1 MEKETK
7 EYILSAVYKKSTCE
21 EQDWCNTLKNGKG
34 VMVKVSNVYRWGNFQ
49 IWLTDAEK
57 EELLEMD
64 EVRLDDYDHELIEM
78 WDGGCDF
85 WIETVGEEDYTE
97 SEKEEI
103 ESLLYQWKDG
113 APDDEDS
120 DDDGYSYEKMEHNGW
135 YESDCH
141 IILGQCELKPVDG
154 VDEVNEIDANQ

>member
-49 IWLTDAEK
+49 IWLTDTEK

-85 WIETVGEEDYTE
+85 WIETVGEEDYTD

-103 ESLLYQWKDG
+103 EYLLYRLKDV
-113 APDDEDS
+113 ARYDEDI
-120 DDDGYSYEKMEHNGW
+120 DDDNVDNNDDDKDDNDVDNDDNNG
-135 YESDCH
+135 D
-141 IILGQCELKPVDG
+141 ID
-154 VDEVNEIDANQ
+154 DDNDDNE

>member
-1 MEKETK
+1 
-7 EYILSAVYKKSTCE
+7 
-21 EQDWCNTLKNGKG
+21 
-34 VMVKVSNVYRWGNFQ
+34 
-49 IWLTDAEK
+49 
-57 EELLEMD
+57 MD
-64 EVRLDDYDHELIEM
+64 EVRLDDYDYELIEM

-97 SEKEEI
+97 AEKEEI
-103 ESLLYQWKDG
+103 ESLLYRWKDG

-154 VDEVNEIDANQ
+154 VDEVNEVHSSQQKKGKLGKWVSKRVG